1 MIGEKKL
8 SVQMLGLP
16 LITWG
21 EQTIT
26 IPRRQARMILYFL
39 ACHKSMVSRHDLGLV
54 FWPES
59 ANSRQQL
66 RDHISKLRSELP
78 DPEIIKTDRDWI
90 GLNYDLV
97 NSDVITFEENYD
109 QVSLPFLSN
118 TNRSLPEAIYRK
130 ILASVNMWKA
140 PKFMHGLGVL
150 DSEELNDWIEE
161 KNRKLR
167 FKWVNM
173 MLRISQHLIIVGDLD
188 GALNWLEKV
197 SENDEDYNFPQAMYL
212 RLEVLYKSGQY
223 GKAFEFGQ
231 SIIEERDTEWFAE
244 YKLPFG
250 TLMQKIEAERNL
262 SGVRE
267 NPLTRTENGRIIPL
281 TGHKEVLTQMLQ
293 AFHRG
298 NVIYLTG
305 ETGMGKT
312 RLLHEFINR
321 LTIPI
326 AVLTMEAVYTEQ
338 DIPFHPFIEMLR
350 RSMDMNDWQKVENFW
365 LAQLLPYFPEID
377 HLVGKRSEVLDIFEN
392 QRLSLYEAF
401 RQVLL
406 TINWKN
412 KILIVIENS
421 QWCDEESIRL
431 FAFLAQRR
439 FFLENAYLVML
450 SNYHQE
456 IRFPIDYREY
466 PLWIEQVAWIKIPPL
481 CLEDISNLALYL
493 IRTPINEQQAQ
504 KLLEAT
510 GGNPL
515 FVIETLQILLEKPDE
530 LAKDHWDQLPI
541 SGVVHLVLRERLQHL
556 TTSARRVLNAAAIV
570 GVEFSF
576 EHVQIMLD
584 VPELDLVSAFD
595 ILVNQEY
602 IDLISQSQQPLEY
615 SFHLTLLRD
624 MILQEMSRTE
634 KQVFHKR
641 LSTYF
646 LQQLEGDLPVNQV
659 SKAALHLGQA
669 GYLQK
674 AFSCWIQ
681 AATQYANSEDFVN
694 ANNAFKNA
702 LQLSQ
707 NRDFEMN
714 EQQLFDLWIG
724 WGEQALAEND
734 YQKANENFQHALQ
747 EGLKQNSPL
756 LIGSGLSGQ
765 SFLYLMR
772 GLPDQAMQYVDRAMT
787 LLKDGS
793 VLGFIRAGIRKMLI
807 SLYYFDLEE
816 SEATFE
822 ELAWLEDQLKT
833 PKEEIAFANACNTL
847 ALTKALASKFREVD
861 PWIEKA
867 NPIADKYK
875 SFSLRMRNE
884 FAMGLSYY
892 YQGKYEKAL
901 DHMGIALNIAEN
913 NYSWRFVVET
923 LSVTSHIHLAKGKTY
938 SSFECIQSA
947 LNLSKGYQFTG
958 LHSVLIYAEGKIHL
972 AFGNYQQAVKLFDEA
987 LKFVTHDRGILINQ
1001 SWSLFTKA
1009 LIGEHEEAIRQIEK
1023 IRLEA
1028 IQRQWIEVW
1037 VKASTHLGLI
1047 FYLSG
1052 KIEDSLKTLQ
1062 EVGQKA
1068 EELGFS
1074 AAGTAFVYVKAMEA
1088 VRRSDF
1094 LKAREYGTSILEKAE
1109 KEKSLWLQWIALD
1122 ILIKS
1127 VTAEDENCVKYRTK
1141 IKSVLREIN
1150 QSKPNWIDF
1159 EINPKKPPLFGL
1171 V

>member
-8 SVQMLGLP
+8 SVQLLGLP

-21 EQTIT
+21 EHTLT
-26 IPRRQARMILYFL
+26 IPRKQARLILYFL
-39 ACHKSMVSRHDLGLV
+39 ACHKSMVARHDLGLV

-66 RDHISKLRSELP
+66 RDHLSKLRAELP
-78 DPEIIKTDRDWI
+78 DPEILQTDRDWI

-97 NSDVITFEENYD
+97 NSDVITFEDNYD

-118 TNRSLPEAIYRK
+118 ANRTLPEAIYRK
-130 ILASVNMWKA
+130 ILASVTMWKA
-140 PKFMHGLGVL
+140 PQFMHGVGVL
-150 DSEELNDWIEE
+150 DSEELNEWIEE

-167 FKWVNM
+167 FKWLNM
-173 MLRISQHLIIVGDLD
+173 MLRISQHLMMVGDLD
-188 GALNWLEKV
+188 GALDWLDKI
-197 SENDEDYNFPQAMYL
+197 SENDEDYNFPQAIYL
-212 RLEVLYKSGQY
+212 RLEVLYKLGQY
-223 GKAFEFGQ
+223 GKAYEFGQ
-231 SIIEERDTEWFAE
+231 TIIDETDTEWFAE
-244 YKLPFG
+244 YKLPFE
-250 TLMQKIEAERNL
+250 TLMQKIKTERNL
-262 SGVRE
+262 TGVRE
-267 NPLTRTENGRIIPL
+267 NPLARTENGRVIPL
-281 TGHKEVLTQMLQ
+281 IGHKEVLTQMLQ

-326 AVLTMEAVYTEQ
+326 AVLSMEAVYSEQ

-350 RSMDMNDWQKVENFW
+350 RSMNMNDWQKVENFW
-365 LAQLLPYFPEID
+365 LAQLFPFFPELD
-377 HLVGKRSEVLDIFEN
+377 HLVGKRSEVLDVFEN
-392 QRLSLYEAF
+392 QRLSLYESF

-406 TINWKN
+406 TFNGKN
-412 KILIVIENS
+412 KILVVIENS

-431 FAFLAQRR
+431 FAYLAQRR

-456 IRFPIDYREY
+456 IRFSIDYREY

-481 CLEDISNLALYL
+481 SLEDVSNFGLYL
-493 IRTPINEQQAQ
+493 MRTPITEQQAQ

-515 FVIETLQILLEKPDE
+515 FVIETLQMLLAKPEE
-530 LAKDHWDQLPI
+530 LAKDQWDQIPI

-556 TTSARRVLNAAAIV
+556 TNYARRVLNSAAIV

-576 EHVQIMLD
+576 EYVQIMLD
-584 VPELDLVSAFD
+584 IPELDLVNAFD
-595 ILVNQEY
+595 ELVDQEY
-602 IDLISQSQQPLEY
+602 IDLISQSQQPLGY
-615 SFHLTLLRD
+615 RFQLTLLRD
-624 MILQEMSRTE
+624 MLLQEMSATE
-634 KQVFHKR
+634 KQVYHTH

-646 LQQLEGDLPVNQV
+646 LQLLEGDLPVNQV
-659 SKAALHLGQA
+659 AEAAHHLGQA

-681 AATQYANSEDFVN
+681 AATLYANSEDFVN
-694 ANNAFKNA
+694 ANKAFKNA

-707 NRDFEMN
+707 NRDFNMT

-734 YQKANENFQHALQ
+734 YQKSNEYFQHALQ
-747 EGLKQNSPL
+747 EGLKRNSSL

-772 GLPDQAMQYVDRAMT
+772 GLPAQARQYVDRAMT

-793 VLGFIRAGIRKMLI
+793 VLAFIRAGIRKMLI
-807 SLYYFDLEE
+807 SLYYFNLAE
-816 SEATFE
+816 SEAAFE
-822 ELAWLEDQLKT
+822 EFAWLEDQLKT
-833 PKEEIAFANACNTL
+833 PKEEIAFANARNTL
-847 ALTKALASKFREVD
+847 ALTKALGSKFHEVD
-861 PWIEKA
+861 PLIEKA
-867 NPIADKYK
+867 NPIADKYR

-892 YQGKYEKAL
+892 YQGMYEKAL

-938 SSFECIQSA
+938 SSFECIQNA
-947 LNLSKGYQFTG
+947 LNLAKGYQFTG

-987 LKFVTHDRGILINQ
+987 LRFVTHDRGVLINQ
-1001 SWSLFTKA
+1001 SWRLFAKA
-1009 LIGEHEEAIRQIEK
+1009 LLGEHEEGIRQIEK
-1023 IRLEA
+1023 IRLDA
-1028 IQRQWIEVW
+1028 IKRQWIEAW
-1037 VKASTHLGLI
+1037 IKASTHLGLI
-1047 FYLSG
+1047 LYLSG
-1052 KIEDSLKTLQ
+1052 KIEDSLKVLQ

-1068 EELGFS
+1068 EELGFA
-1074 AAGTAFVYVKAMEA
+1074 AAGTAFAYVKAQEA
-1088 VRRSDF
+1088 IRQSDF
-1094 LKAREYGTSILEKAE
+1094 LAAREYGTSILVKAE

-1122 ILIKS
+1122 ILINS
-1127 VTAEDENCVKYRTK
+1127 VAAEDEKCVKYKTK
-1141 IKSVLREIN
+1141 IKSVVREIN
-1150 QSKPNWIDF
+1150 QSKPHWIEF
-1159 EINPKKPPLFGL
+1159 EVNQKKPPLFGL